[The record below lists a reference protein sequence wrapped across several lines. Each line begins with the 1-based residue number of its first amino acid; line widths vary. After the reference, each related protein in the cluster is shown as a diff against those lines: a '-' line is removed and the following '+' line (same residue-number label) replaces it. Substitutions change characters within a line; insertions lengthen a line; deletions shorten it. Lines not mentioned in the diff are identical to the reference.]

1 MKNKEPNTKEWLL
14 KVHRQTETDLEYRK
28 ALARDVNELVEALDW
43 MVEGLTQNDPRYDEI
58 PCVRN
63 AKVILEKL
71 KG

>member
-1 MKNKEPNTKEWLL
+1 MKSKEPNTKEWIL
-14 KVHRQTETDLEYRK
+14 KVHRQTQIDLEYRK
-28 ALARDVNELVEALDW
+28 QLAQDVSQLVEALDW
-43 MVEGLTQNDPRYDEI
+43 MVEGLTQNDPRFNSI

>member
-1 MKNKEPNTKEWLL
+1 MKNKEPDIKEWIL
-14 KVHRQTETDLEYRK
+14 KVHRQTQTDLEYRK
-28 ALARDVNELVEALDW
+28 ELARDINELVEALDW
-43 MVEGLTQNDPRYDEI
+43 MVEGLTQGDSRYDAI

>member
-1 MKNKEPNTKEWLL
+1 
-14 KVHRQTETDLEYRK
+14 
-28 ALARDVNELVEALDW
+28 LARDVNELVEALDW
-43 MVEGLTQNDPRYDEI
+43 MVEGLTQGDPRYDDI

>member
-1 MKNKEPNTKEWLL
+1 MIWNS
-14 KVHRQTETDLEYRK
+14 D
-28 ALARDVNELVEALDW
+28 LVEALDW
-43 MVEGLTQNDPRYDEI
+43 MVEGLTQGDPRYDDI